1 MLLEILSV
9 EEDSGS
15 HPGEGEDRQLAL
27 HDQDHEHVAGCGE
40 SIRVYHQK
48 GEREREI
55 NMILPFLNEPFCVYS
70 FIYFRL
76 FKNN

>member
-48 GEREREI
+48 GERERE
-55 NMILPFLNEPFCVYS
+55 
-70 FIYFRL
+70 
-76 FKNN
+76 